1 MSGETPIDKL
11 SFEEALAQLSALVER
26 LESGEMPL
34 EESVAAFEQGVKLT
48 RRCEALLD
56 QAEKRLQVL
65 SDSDSGE

>member
-1 MSGETPIDKL
+1 VSGETPIDKL